1 MSVLQVP
8 KAGSRKTGRLPQK
21 STLGSP
27 LASTAGKCWL
37 GSLQSLGSFA
47 APSSHSQFGAEAL
60 SQKKK
65 GSRNCIE
72 ITLMSALASH

>member
-65 GSRNCIE
+65 KAPGI
-72 ITLMSALASH
+72 ALKLH